1 MVWDD
6 LKKKCVIELDFSSD
20 VKAVKLRR
28 DRFVCRLYL
37 QLVIVCPENLFGIN
51 ASAVVMLLCIRW
63 WFILTLVQFRILF
76 SCGDH
81 LWQDV
86 IMYSYETKRK

>member
-28 DRFVCRLYL
+28 DR
-37 QLVIVCPENLFGIN
+37 LVICLKEVPAC
-51 ASAVVMLLCIRW
+51 
-63 WFILTLVQFRILF
+63 
-76 SCGDH
+76 
-81 LWQDV
+81 
-86 IMYSYETKRK
+86 

>member
-28 DRFVCRLYL
+28 DRYVTNE
-37 QLVIVCPENLFGIN
+37 QLILIN
-51 ASAVVMLLCIRW
+51 
-63 WFILTLVQFRILF
+63 
-76 SCGDH
+76 G
-81 LWQDV
+81 
-86 IMYSYETKRK
+86 

>member
-28 DRFVCRLYL
+28 DRFVDRLYL
-37 QLVIVCPENLFGIN
+37 GNSMCRKHFGIN
-51 ASAVVMLLCIRW
+51 TNIVTLLC
-63 WFILTLVQFRILF
+63 
-76 SCGDH
+76 
-81 LWQDV
+81 
-86 IMYSYETKRK
+86 MYIV